1 MVLRMIFRCKVDR
14 SPRWLRRWAPPVHV
28 EHETRDERD
37 VEREDRDD
45 ERDEERDRELRRDWR
60 DTLVF
65 HQPVG

>member
-1 MVLRMIFRCKVDR
+1 MIFRCKVDR

-45 ERDEERDRELRRDWR
+45 ERDEERDRELRRD
-60 DTLVF
+60 
-65 HQPVG
+65 